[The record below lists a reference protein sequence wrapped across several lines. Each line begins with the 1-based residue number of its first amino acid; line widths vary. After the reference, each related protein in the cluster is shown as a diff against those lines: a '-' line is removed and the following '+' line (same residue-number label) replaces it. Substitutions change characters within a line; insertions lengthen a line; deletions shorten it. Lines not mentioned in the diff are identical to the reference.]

1 MTFFIGQIFNGTY
14 PPDAAVW
21 CNRNGAYIEA
31 VDGGYQIVGIP
42 ESTLDEV
49 KREKIAELKETRDT
63 LEVESIIVGGHI
75 YDYDDKARERIHA
88 AIVALDGTERSLS
101 WTTADQ
107 QEAVV
112 DAEGLK
118 NIVRAAAVRSNALH
132 VMYRDLKAQV
142 EAATTTEDVE
152 MIAWK

>member
-1 MTFFIGQIFNGTY
+1 MYNIGQIFQGKY

-63 LEVESIIVGGHI
+63 L
-75 YDYDDKARERIHA
+75 
-88 AIVALDGTERSLS
+88 
-101 WTTADQ
+101 
-107 QEAVV
+107 
-112 DAEGLK
+112 
-118 NIVRAAAVRSNALH
+118 
-132 VMYRDLKAQV
+132 
-142 EAATTTEDVE
+142 
-152 MIAWK
+152 

>member
-88 AIVALDGTERSLS
+88 AIVALDGTEQSLS

-142 EAATTTEDVE
+142 ESAMTKEDVE

>member
-1 MTFFIGQIFNGTY
+1 MYNIGQIFQGTY
-14 PPDAAVW
+14 PPEAAVW

-49 KREKIAELKETRDT
+49 KRNKIEELKETRDT
-63 LEVESIIVGGHI
+63 LEVEAIIVGGHI

-88 AIVALDGTERSLS
+88 AIVALDGTEQSLS

-132 VMYRDLKAQV
+132 VMYRDLKTQV

-152 MIAWK
+152 MIVWK